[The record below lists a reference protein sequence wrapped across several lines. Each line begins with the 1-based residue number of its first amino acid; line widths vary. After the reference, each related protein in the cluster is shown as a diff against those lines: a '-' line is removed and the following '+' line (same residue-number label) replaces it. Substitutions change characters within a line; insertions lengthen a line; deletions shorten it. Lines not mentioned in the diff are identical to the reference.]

1 MRRDLGR
8 LKSCHNGGEL
18 ISSLYYYVDENR
30 LLSCDE
36 EFYCQLLFYL
46 SSTWQA
52 YCCVRLWFCIGYLFC
67 AQLLCAVWRHVDD
80 SKWQQL
86 ERSNNRF
93 I

>member
-36 EFYCQLLFYL
+36 EFYCQLLFDL
-46 SSTWQA
+46 SST
-52 YCCVRLWFCIGYLFC
+52 G
-67 AQLLCAVWRHVDD
+67 LLSCYRCDFVSDIYFVHNCYAPFEDMWTIRNGNSLSGPIIV
-80 SKWQQL
+80 S
-86 ERSNNRF
+86 
-93 I
+93 